1 MTTNFNPQRL
11 TVARRRRGKTM
22 SALAEMAHLSTR
34 IITAYERGEKEPGLL
49 TMERIAAALEFPIE
63 FFSGPGLEEPPTS
76 GTSFRKQSRLTAAKR
91 DQALGSAT
99 IAMGL
104 SEWIDERFGLPA
116 PDIPRHEDVDPET
129 AARSVRAEWG
139 LGERSI
145 PNMIH
150 LLEAHGVRV
159 FSLSEESREM
169 DAISFWR
176 GNLPYVF
183 LNTIKSGEHS
193 RMDAAHE
200 LGHLVLHWRGG
211 AHGRKLEHEAQQFA
225 SAFLMPRSSVL
236 AEAPRG
242 GQLDQIVRAKK
253 RWKVSVAALVY
264 RMNVVG
270 LLSDWDYRT
279 LFIKMNGDQMR
290 VKEPYPI
297 QAETS
302 QVLGKVF
309 KMLRDEGVS
318 KADIARDMRIY
329 PEELDRIIFGLTWT
343 QVSGSGGAGEP
354 QSERPAL
361 RLV

>member
-1 MTTNFNPQRL
+1 MTANFNPQRL

-22 SALAEMAHLSTR
+22 AALAEAAGLSTR
-34 IITAYERGEKEPGLL
+34 IITAYERGVKEPGLL
-49 TMERIAAALEFPIE
+49 TLDRVAAVLEFPAD
-63 FFSGPGLEEPPTS
+63 FFSGPDLEELETS

-99 IAMGL
+99 IAIAL
-104 SEWIDERFGLPA
+104 SDWINERFGLPE
-116 PDIPRHEDVDPET
+116 PDIPRHEGVDPET

-139 LGERSI
+139 LGERPI

-150 LLEAHGVRV
+150 LLEARGVRV
-159 FSLSEESREM
+159 FSLSEECREM

-176 GNLPYVF
+176 GSIPYVF

-211 AHGRKLEHEAQQFA
+211 ARGRNVEHEAQLFG

-242 GQLDQIVRAKK
+242 GQLDQIIRAKK

-270 LLSDWDYRT
+270 LLSDWEYRT

-297 QAETS
+297 QGETS

-309 KMLRDEGVS
+309 KMLRAEGVS
-318 KADIARDMRIY
+318 KADIARDLRIY
-329 PEELDRIIFGLTWT
+329 PEELDRIVFGLTWT
-343 QVSGSGGAGEP
+343 QVSGSGDASEP